1 MATAAQC
8 KFARE
13 VYEAAK
19 KGTDIAPEFVTAQAI
34 LESAWGRSKIGKYN
48 LFGITRGSNWTGE
61 TVLIRTYEYFDTP
74 DRQFTYPEKV
84 VAIAYSKT
92 KKMWYYTVDRL
103 FRDYGSLADCLAD
116 HTRILQKPGY
126 ADAWPYRH
134 DAEEFARRIS
144 DCTGCKYATDPLY
157 IHSITKLIRQ
167 VRRIVESS
175 KQAKT

>member
-19 KGTDIAPEFVTAQAI
+19 AATDIAPEFVAAQAI
-34 LESAWGRSKIGKYN
+34 LESGWGKSRIGRYN
-48 LFGITRGSNWTGE
+48 LFGITRGSNWTGG
-61 TVLIRTYEYFDTP
+61 TILVRTHEYFNTP
-74 DRQFTYPEKV
+74 DRSFTLPEKV
-84 VAIAYSKT
+84 VAVAYSKT
-92 KKMWYYTVDRL
+92 KKKYYYTVDRL

-134 DAEEFARRIS
+134 DAEEFARRIA
-144 DCTGCKYATDPLY
+144 DGEGCKYATDPFY
-157 IHSITKLIRQ
+157 ASSISKLIRQ
-167 VRRIVESS
+167 VRKIVS
-175 KQAKT
+175 KT

>member
-48 LFGITRGSNWTGE
+48 LFGVTKGSSWTGK
-61 TVLIRTYEYFDTP
+61 TILVRTHEYFSTA
-74 DRQFTYPEKV
+74 DRKFQLPEKV
-84 VAIAYSKT
+84 VAVAYSKI
-92 KKMWYYTVDRL
+92 KKQYLYTVDRL
-103 FRDYGSLADCLAD
+103 FRDYDSLADCLAD
-116 HTRILQKPGY
+116 HTHILQKPGY

-134 DAEEFARRIS
+134 NAEEFAKRIA
-144 DCTGCKYATDPLY
+144 DCNGCKYATDLFY
-157 IHSITKLIRQ
+157 GNTIVKLIRQ
-167 VRRIVESS
+167 VRKIVE
-175 KQAKT
+175 